1 MYTLRLVRIASKVSK
16 IIWVHNTCIFGDV
29 FFRLM
34 IIGIPKE
41 IKEHEYRV
49 SVTPSGAGELVD
61 DGHRVL
67 VEKSAGDGSGFPDD
81 DYHQAG
87 AEIADKG
94 RLFRDS
100 GLIVKVKEPLS
111 TEYDLLR
118 EGQAL
123 FTFLH
128 LASSTELISVLLKKN
143 IAGFAYETLEI
154 NDTLPL
160 LTPMSEI
167 AGKMAPVV
175 AAHYLQKVYGGEG
188 ILITGTGDVSPAR
201 VLILGAGVVGMSALK
216 VAYGMGARVSVI
228 DRGIEK
234 LKRINEIYHERVSAV
249 ISTKGNIESEVI
261 KTDILIGAVLVTGE
275 KTPKLVS
282 KELVSKMKKGAVI
295 VDVSVDQ
302 GGCVETT
309 KPTTHDNPVYTVDG
323 VIHYAVANM
332 PGAYPRT
339 STLALTGR
347 TIEYIKLLAKTGI
360 KSAVENA
367 TLKTALNTYKGKIV
381 HKAVAGSIK

>member
-234 LKRINEIYHERVSAV
+234 LKRINER
-249 ISTKGNIESEVI
+249 
-261 KTDILIGAVLVTGE
+261 
-275 KTPKLVS
+275 
-282 KELVSKMKKGAVI
+282 
-295 VDVSVDQ
+295 Q
-302 GGCVETT
+302 GDRET
-309 KPTTHDNPVYTVDG
+309 
-323 VIHYAVANM
+323 
-332 PGAYPRT
+332 
-339 STLALTGR
+339 
-347 TIEYIKLLAKTGI
+347 
-360 KSAVENA
+360 
-367 TLKTALNTYKGKIV
+367 
-381 HKAVAGSIK
+381 

>member
-1 MYTLRLVRIASKVSK
+1 
-16 IIWVHNTCIFGDV
+16 
-29 FFRLM
+29 M

-81 DYHQAG
+81 DYQQAG
-87 AEIADKG
+87 AEIADKD
-94 RLFRDS
+94 RLFRES
-100 GLIVKVKEPLS
+100 GLIVKVKEPLP
-111 TEYDLLR
+111 TEYDLFR

-128 LASSTELISVLLKKN
+128 LASAPELISALLKKN

-188 ILITGTGDVSPAR
+188 ILITGTGDVSPAQ

-216 VAYGMGARVSVI
+216 VAYGMGARVTVI
-228 DRGIEK
+228 NRGIEK
-234 LKRINEIYHERVSAV
+234 LKRINEIYHERVRAV
-249 ISTKGNIESEVI
+249 ISTKENIEAEVI
-261 KTDILIGAVLVTGE
+261 EADILIGAVLVTGE
-275 KTPKLVS
+275 KTPSLVS

-347 TIEYIKLLAKTGI
+347 TIEYIRLLAKTGI
-360 KSAVENA
+360 KSAAENV
-367 TLKTALNTYKGKIV
+367 TLKTALNTYEGEIV
-381 HKAVAGSIK
+381 HKAVAGSMK

>member
-1 MYTLRLVRIASKVSK
+1 M
-16 IIWVHNTCIFGDV
+16 
-29 FFRLM
+29 
-34 IIGIPKE
+34 
-41 IKEHEYRV
+41 
-49 SVTPSGAGELVD
+49 TPSGAGELVD

-81 DYHQAG
+81 DYQQAG
-87 AEIADKG
+87 AEIADKD
-94 RLFRDS
+94 RLFRES
-100 GLIVKVKEPLS
+100 GLIVKVKEPLP
-111 TEYDLLR
+111 TEYDLFR

-128 LASSTELISVLLKKN
+128 LASAPELISVLLKKN

-188 ILITGTGDVSPAR
+188 ILITGTGDVSPAQ

-216 VAYGMGARVSVI
+216 VAYGMGARVTVI
-228 DRGIEK
+228 NRGIEK
-234 LKRINEIYHERVSAV
+234 LKRINEIYHERVRAV
-249 ISTKGNIESEVI
+249 ISTKENIEAEVI
-261 KTDILIGAVLVTGE
+261 EADILIGAVLVTGE
-275 KTPKLVS
+275 KTPSLVS

-347 TIEYIKLLAKTGI
+347 TIEYIRLLAKTGI
-360 KSAVENA
+360 KSAAENV
-367 TLKTALNTYKGKIV
+367 TLKTALNTYEGEIV

>member
-1 MYTLRLVRIASKVSK
+1 
-16 IIWVHNTCIFGDV
+16 
-29 FFRLM
+29 M

-49 SVTPSGAGELVD
+49 SVTPSGAGELLD

-81 DYHQAG
+81 DYRQAG
-87 AEIADKG
+87 AEIADKA

-100 GLIVKVKEPLS
+100 ELIVKVKEPLPA
-111 TEYDLLR
+111 EYDLLR

-128 LASSTELISVLLKKN
+128 LASAPELRRVLLKKN

-154 NDTLPL
+154 NGTLPL

-216 VAYGMGARVSVI
+216 VAYGMGARVTVI

-234 LKRINEIYHERVSAV
+234 LKRVNEIYHERVRAV
-249 ISTKGNIESEVI
+249 ISTGENIESEVL
-261 KTDILIGAVLVTGE
+261 KTDIFIGAVLVTGE
-275 KTPKLVS
+275 KTPRLVS

-339 STLALTGR
+339 STLALTGM
-347 TIEYIKLLAKTGI
+347 TIPYIRMLAKNGI
-360 KSAVENA
+360 KKVSEN
-367 TLKTALNTYKGKIV
+367 TLLKTAINTYKGEIV
-381 HKAVAGSIK
+381 HKAVAASIKQ

>member
-1 MYTLRLVRIASKVSK
+1 MK
-16 IIWVHNTCIFGDV
+16 
-29 FFRLM
+29 
-34 IIGIPKE
+34 
-41 IKEHEYRV
+41 
-49 SVTPSGAGELVD
+49 
-61 DGHRVL
+61 
-67 VEKSAGDGSGFPDD
+67 
-81 DYHQAG
+81 
-87 AEIADKG
+87 
-94 RLFRDS
+94 
-100 GLIVKVKEPLS
+100 
-111 TEYDLLR
+111 
-118 EGQAL
+118 
-123 FTFLH
+123 
-128 LASSTELISVLLKKN
+128 
-143 IAGFAYETLEI
+143 
-154 NDTLPL
+154 
-160 LTPMSEI
+160 
-167 AGKMAPVV
+167 
-175 AAHYLQKVYGGEG
+175 
-188 ILITGTGDVSPAR
+188 
-201 VLILGAGVVGMSALK
+201 
-216 VAYGMGARVSVI
+216 

-367 TLKTALNTYKGKIV
+367 TLKTALNTYKGEIV